1 MNPNDLRSLAWIL
14 RAERAA
20 EAVTATALATWMRAY
35 LDLLETGKA
44 PSVRTPKALIA
55 AVMPDPS
62 RSEQARP
69 LWDALVASL
78 VLPKL
83 RDLWNSRLSMSWPQ
97 SNARMSEAFER
108 RATDFINRAP
118 DRIMARAHAIV
129 EDGVKMGLS
138 PEQIAEDLRAELPE
152 MVPTIAKRT
161 GRFLGGDIYNDAVI
175 SGARAAE
182 GRFLKSWTSMYDL
195 RVRDTHMA
203 ADSDPANT
211 KIPLD
216 KQFQVG
222 GSFADHPR
230 DPALPLEEVMGC
242 RCWVSITRA

>member
-1 MNPNDLRSLAWIL
+1 MNPNNLRSLAWIL
-14 RAERAA
+14 RAERACEAATA
-20 EAVTATALATWMRAY
+20 EALHGWTKAY
-35 LDLLETGKA
+35 LSLIIDGAT
-44 PSVRTPKALIA
+44 PSVRTPSALVA
-55 AVMPDPS
+55 AVSPDPS
-62 RSEQARP
+62 KSEQARP
-69 LWDALVASL
+69 LWNALVASL

-83 RDLWNSRLSMSWPQ
+83 RDLWNSRLSLSWPQ
-97 SNARMSEAFER
+97 SSARMSEAFER

-118 DRIMARAHAIV
+118 DRIMGRANAIV

-138 PEQIAEDLRAELPE
+138 PEQIADDLRAELPD

-182 GRFLKSWTSMYDL
+182 GRFLKSWTSMHDL
-195 RVRDTHMA
+195 RVRETHMA

-216 KQFQVG
+216 KQFHVG

-242 RCWVSITRA
+242 RCWVSVERA